1 MQQLAEIKFALGE
14 RGQEV
19 LGRDKSL
26 RHSVSQGGSDSSGQ
40 SLRNCFVGA
49 AGKGS
54 IRISEGAGREAVC
67 LRRFFW
73 PTPVSGP
80 QRPLLET
87 WSALFLLLKDSPKEE
102 MDREIAMD
110 LIKDTDPSGKKC
122 SSPWTRGRAPK
133 VSLVLAFAV
142 LEAESAPSL
151 SWFYVSVETLNH
163 RGPEIKAYTLP
174 YKCAHI

>member
-14 RGQEV
+14 RGQKV
-19 LGRDKSL
+19 LGQDKSL
-26 RHSVSQGGSDSSGQ
+26 RHSVSHKAVTAPDSHSGNA
-40 SLRNCFVGA
+40 LWMLP
-49 AGKGS
+49 GKGY

-67 LRRFFW
+67 MRWFFW
-73 PTPVSGP
+73 PTRVSGP

-110 LIKDTDPSGKKC
+110 LIKDTDPSSGKKG
-122 SSPWTRGRAPK
+122 SSPWSWGRAPQ

-151 SWFYVSVETLNH
+151 GWFYVSVETLNH
-163 RGPEIKAYTLP
+163 RGPEIKAYSTSV
-174 YKCAHI
+174 